1 MTQRNLHPESAKT
14 LTNTGIFMLR
24 RLLDW
29 PFMALTQSEITALL
43 GEWSTGDREALER
56 LMPLVFDELRQLAR
70 SQFRREPDGHTLQPT
85 ALVHEVYMRLAGQ
98 RKVEWQ
104 NRSQFFAFAA
114 LLMRRILVDH
124 AKARVTAKR
133 GGGAVVLPLNEA
145 LAGASDDDG
154 EPAGVELL
162 ALDEAL
168 AALAEVDSRQARIVE
183 LRFFA
188 GLTHEE
194 IAELLGISVTTVKR
208 DWKTARYFLYRA
220 MASGGEGE

>member
-1 MTQRNLHPESAKT
+1 
-14 LTNTGIFMLR
+14 
-24 RLLDW
+24 
-29 PFMALTQSEITALL
+29 MALTQSDITALL
-43 GEWSTGDREALER
+43 AEWSGGDREALER

-85 ALVHEVYMRLAGQ
+85 ALVHEVYMRLVGQ

-124 AKARVTAKR
+124 AKARITAKR
-133 GGGAVVLPLNEA
+133 GGGATVLPLKEA
-145 LAGASDDDG
+145 LASAADDDG
-154 EPAGVELL
+154 ESTSVELL
-162 ALDEAL
+162 ALDQAL
-168 AALAEVDSRQARIVE
+168 AALAEVDPRQARVVE

-194 IAELLGISVTTVKR
+194 IAELLAVSVTTVKR
-208 DWKTARYFLYRA
+208 DWKTARFFLYSA
-220 MASGGEGE
+220 IAGGGAG